1 MVETSPNKDSV
12 KEKAY
17 DFLSSKKITVQLDSY
32 SEKTENIVGIDYR
45 VISFCQNTKTI
56 DVVIDHD
63 EDSSLILKTEFIK
76 TKTLKHFLTV
86 IISLFYIITIITFFI
101 LPSSWVGKI
110 LLFSTPIAF
119 GYFLYY
125 MAYKTAKIYLK
136 KLTDTIT
143 FSSAAI
149 AAATALC
156 GVNLPQYLYDHEAN
170 GIIQIILFL
179 ILQTFSIFAT
189 TKCLISWGETIEESR
204 RYYKKNEIIKKKAG
218 ILKNTKLLIISAL
231 LYSKIRF
238 HKNNK
243 NNK

>member
-86 IISLFYIITIITFFI
+86 IISLFYIITIIIFFI

-119 GYFLYY
+119 GYFYIIWLIRLQ
-125 MAYKTAKIYLK
+125 KSILR
-136 KLTDTIT
+136 
-143 FSSAAI
+143 
-149 AAATALC
+149 
-156 GVNLPQYLYDHEAN
+156 NL
-170 GIIQIILFL
+170 L
-179 ILQTFSIFAT
+179 IL
-189 TKCLISWGETIEESR
+189 
-204 RYYKKNEIIKKKAG
+204 
-218 ILKNTKLLIISAL
+218 
-231 LYSKIRF
+231 
-238 HKNNK
+238 
-243 NNK
+243 

>member
-86 IISLFYIITIITFFI
+86 NHFIILYN
-101 LPSSWVGKI
+101 
-110 LLFSTPIAF
+110 
-119 GYFLYY
+119 YHYNFLY
-125 MAYKTAKIYLK
+125 
-136 KLTDTIT
+136 
-143 FSSAAI
+143 S
-149 AAATALC
+149 
-156 GVNLPQYLYDHEAN
+156 P
-170 GIIQIILFL
+170 
-179 ILQTFSIFAT
+179 IFM
-189 TKCLISWGETIEESR
+189 GR
-204 RYYKKNEIIKKKAG
+204 
-218 ILKNTKLLIISAL
+218 
-231 LYSKIRF
+231 
-238 HKNNK
+238 
-243 NNK
+243 